1 MQTKQ
6 VKDVGLDEFDLRAFQ
21 FESYDFKEL
30 RFLKVLAGCKCEFEF
45 TVYIEDE
52 KKKVHCASQLAYF
65 HISMYYIKEFWAAA
79 WQVICKMIS
88 KSV

>member
-30 RFLKVLAGCKCEFEF
+30 RFLKVLAGCKFEFEI

-52 KKKVHCASQLAYF
+52 KKKFTVFLN
-65 HISMYYIKEFWAAA
+65 
-79 WQVICKMIS
+79 
-88 KSV
+88 

>member
-30 RFLKVLAGCKCEFEF
+30 RFLKVLAGCKCEFE
-45 TVYIEDE
+45 
-52 KKKVHCASQLAYF
+52 
-65 HISMYYIKEFWAAA
+65 
-79 WQVICKMIS
+79 
-88 KSV
+88 